1 MSVEREEQPI
11 TITLEDIDEANRLSL
26 HCPICA
32 GPVEQHSGG
41 HSFRPVICT
50 DCGTLYHEA
59 CWQQNGG
66 SCAIL
71 GCESK
76 TYRIFG
82 ALDLGPPLI
91 IEKTDIAT
99 APPPRT
105 VPRSPNGETKQ
116 LKQNEKRMQR
126 EVGRRLFW
134 RGLFESLLRAIRIW
148 SSDPSP

>member
-1 MSVEREEQPI
+1 MSVEQEGQPI
-11 TITLEDIDEANRLSL
+11 TITLDDISEANRLSL

-32 GPVEQHSGG
+32 GPVEQHSDGR
-41 HSFRPVICT
+41 SFRPVICT
-50 DCGTLYHEA
+50 DCGTLYHEV

-76 TYRIFG
+76 TYRVYG
-82 ALDLGPPLI
+82 VLDLGPPLI
-91 IEKTDIAT
+91 IDKNDITT

-105 VPRSPNGETKQ
+105 VPRATNGQTEK
-116 LKQNEKRMQR
+116 LKRNEKRMQR

-134 RGLFESLLRAIRIW
+134 RRLFDSLLRAIRIW
-148 SSDPSP
+148 SSDPSS